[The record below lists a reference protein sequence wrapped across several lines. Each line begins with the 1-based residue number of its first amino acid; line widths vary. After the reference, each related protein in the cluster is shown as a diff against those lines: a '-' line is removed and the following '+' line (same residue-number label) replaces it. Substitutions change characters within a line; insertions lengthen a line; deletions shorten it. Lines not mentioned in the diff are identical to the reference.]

1 MQELLQPCLPQEFL
15 CDHQELLRQENSEE
29 EFRILR
35 LLIQVLMTSS
45 TKQYP
50 RVCESLSRASELDH
64 IFHQQR
70 APS

>member
-1 MQELLQPCLPQEFL
+1 
-15 CDHQELLRQENSEE
+15 
-29 EFRILR
+29 
-35 LLIQVLMTSS
+35 LIQVLMTSS

>member
-1 MQELLQPCLPQEFL
+1 MLQPRT
-15 CDHQELLRQENSEE
+15 LLRGLANAE
-29 EFRILR
+29 
-35 LLIQVLMTSS
+35 LISRA
-45 TKQYP
+45 KQYP